1 MFLPT
6 LWAQVEGTPAYLST
20 LLDQVEGT
28 QAYMSTL
35 MAQVERMPGFLS
47 SRMAQVE
54 GEEVN
59 EADFNEDNNMDIYDD
74 PSLTHQGIVLLLT
87 T

>member
-1 MFLPT
+1 
-6 LWAQVEGTPAYLST
+6 
-20 LLDQVEGT
+20 
-28 QAYMSTL
+28 
-35 MAQVERMPGFLS
+35 
-47 SRMAQVE
+47 MAQVE